1 MIMRTIAFVGAS
13 GTGKSHRA
21 GVVAAKNGE
30 KVGAVVTYY
39 TENDNENSK
48 IVEINVEGADMSR
61 AKIYRVDE
69 NNMYTPYHKTV
80 FEDGKLTIR
89 MERNTILYIEA

>member
-1 MIMRTIAFVGAS
+1 
-13 GTGKSHRA
+13 
-21 GVVAAKNGE
+21 
-30 KVGAVVTYY
+30 
-39 TENDNENSK
+39 
-48 IVEINVEGADMSR
+48 MSR